1 MSFNFCWSSKL
12 DFDSKFCC
20 SIAASLV
27 IAASINS
34 LSVGA
39 DCAWKTKG
47 NPMIA
52 AITIFLNVFIFDVLF
67 CWYKFPTVEHQFLW
81 HLSKSRNAHK
91 KFVNELY
98 IYVLAKAYLL
108 HLEKNITNWKSIFIS
123 IFLEP
128 LKKSHSYQIQMNFY

>member
-1 MSFNFCWSSKL
+1 
-12 DFDSKFCC
+12 
-20 SIAASLV
+20 
-27 IAASINS
+27 
-34 LSVGA
+34 
-39 DCAWKTKG
+39 
-47 NPMIA
+47 
-52 AITIFLNVFIFDVLF
+52 
-67 CWYKFPTVEHQFLW
+67 
-81 HLSKSRNAHK
+81 LSKNKIAHK